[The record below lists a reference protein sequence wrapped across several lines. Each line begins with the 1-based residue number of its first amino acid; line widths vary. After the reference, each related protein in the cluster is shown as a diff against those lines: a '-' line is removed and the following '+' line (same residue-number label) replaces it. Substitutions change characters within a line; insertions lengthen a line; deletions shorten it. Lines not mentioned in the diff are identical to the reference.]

1 MDESYI
7 DSAII
12 SAIDGYIAERP
23 GAEADIMANPGLTY
37 VAFEEGQGFEA
48 DEADT
53 AIAIGIVYGS
63 QYKDTINATLAGI
76 SEEERVQIMVD
87 ATKRQPLVA
96 E

>member
-1 MDESYI
+1 MKK
-7 DSAII
+7 
-12 SAIDGYIAERP
+12 R
-23 GAEADIMANPGLTY
+23 
-37 VAFEEGQGFEA
+37 QGFRFGLFLV
-48 DEADT
+48 T
-53 AIAIGIVYGS
+53 IGIVYGS